1 MHISNRYTKL
11 LEIELTLSQS
21 TKDHFLIATICPT
34 FTPAPRFTTLL
45 SLTTHRRLTQFLIAT
60 NETHNISAL
69 MKTKEKQPSI
79 RYKFASC
86 GLGFPAAAGASAAAR
101 QYRPIPKTKNV
112 PHLHSN
118 RNAPCLAV
126 PVVLTCPAASGPI
139 WFARLGTGA

>member
-1 MHISNRYTKL
+1 MQISNRYTKL

-34 FTPAPRFTTLL
+34 FTPAPLL
-45 SLTTHRRLTQFLIAT
+45 TDRSSLTTHRRLTQFLIAT
-60 NETHNISAL
+60 NETDKIVVL
-69 MKTKEKQPSI
+69 MKRKEKQLSI
-79 RYKFASC
+79 RYKFASR
-86 GLGFPAAAGASAAAR
+86 GLGLPAAAGAPAAAR
-101 QYRPIPKTKNV
+101 QYRPIPKTKSV